1 MDICRPNNKSIKMK
15 EFTIICLLILM
26 YSCSSSSKN
35 KESDFVEVK
44 DTKIVNHQNDTDN
57 VSRFNNDSIVGHWF
71 QPHAAMINITFSKNG
86 KFEFNT
92 YDNKTMQDEKLTGI
106 YSVEGQKVILK
117 ITNSERKEDF
127 FDIKTNEGGYY
138 LEKTGFYLIK
148 AD

>member
-1 MDICRPNNKSIKMK
+1 MDICRPNNKSIIMK

-44 DTKIVNHQNDTDN
+44 DTKIVNHQNDTEN
-57 VSRFNNDSIVGHWF
+57 ISRFNNDSIVGHWF

-92 YDNKTMQDEKLTGI
+92 YDNKTMQELRYKYSANYFHDFIPITHVIDGKQICQDE
-106 YSVEGQKVILK
+106 IL
-117 ITNSERKEDF
+117 IT
-127 FDIKTNEGGYY
+127 
-138 LEKTGFYLIK
+138 
-148 AD
+148 

>member
-1 MDICRPNNKSIKMK
+1 MK
-15 EFTIICLLILM
+15 GFAIICLLILM
-26 YSCSSSSKN
+26 NSCTSGSKN

-44 DTKIVNHQNDTDN
+44 DSKIVNHQKDTNN
-57 VSRFNNDSIVGHWF
+57 VSVFNNDSIVGHWF

-92 YDNKTMQDEKLTGI
+92 FDSKMMQDEKLTGI

-127 FDIKTNEGGYY
+127 FEIKTNEGGYY
-138 LEKTGFYLIK
+138 IEKEGFYLVK
-148 AD
+148 S